1 MCHLFSE
8 WYRSSFL
15 EFTALQP
22 RQGRRLMYPS
32 RRLNT
37 SAFANAAL
45 VVTVD
50 QPKISGS
57 KAVVTL
63 TMKNTL
69 TEQIESARA
78 AVFLLDEQGKM
89 VVQSTKWVIGS
100 GPNNAKSALP
110 SPLAQILQLRR
121 KR

>member
-1 MCHLFSE
+1 MK
-8 WYRSSFL
+8 
-15 EFTALQP
+15 LQNYFVFAVLLLCP
-22 RQGRRLMYPS
+22 L
-32 RRLNT
+32 L
-37 SAFANAAL
+37 ANAAL

-89 VVQSTKWVIGS
+89 VGQSTKWVIGS

-121 KR
+121 KRPQGVAADVSRR